1 MPQTESYPDF
11 YSDPQVIDKPREYY
25 ELMRSKCPVMRE
37 QYHDSLMVTGYDE
50 AMEILN
56 SRDDTYSSVV
66 STIGPLP
73 PLPFTPEGDDIRDQL
88 DAHRDELPWSAHL
101 VCFDGQ
107 KHTDHRTLLTSLLT
121 YKRLK
126 ANEDYL
132 VAFSDRLIDSFAATG
147 RCEVVREYAHATS
160 TYAICDLMG
169 IPEKDRAE
177 LLVLI
182 GAPPSQ
188 IDGDA
193 AHKLGPDPLIFLK
206 ERFDGYVT
214 ERLANPS
221 ADLMSELTHSKFKDG
236 SSPAP
241 ERVAE
246 LARFL
251 FGAGQDTTSRLMSM
265 AIRILG
271 DDRELQQQLRQ
282 NPDRIPD
289 FLEEVLRYDPPVK
302 AVYRLAQKNT
312 TVADIDIP
320 AGTIINVSLTGANN
334 DPRHFADPDT
344 FDIERPRVRDNLAFS
359 RGKHACPGAPL
370 ARLEARVSL
379 ERLLARTSDI
389 RISEEHHGPP
399 DQRAYRFE
407 PTYSFRNI
415 ADLHIEFTLA

>member
-1 MPQTESYPDF
+1 
-11 YSDPQVIDKPREYY
+11 
-25 ELMRSKCPVMRE
+25 MRSQCPVMRE
-37 QYHDSLMVTGYDE
+37 KYHDSLMVTGYDE

-66 STIGPLP
+66 STIGPIP
-73 PLPFTPEGDDIRDQL
+73 PLPFTPEGSDIHAQL
-88 DAHRDELPWSAHL
+88 EAHREELPWSAHL

-107 KHTDHRTLLTSLLT
+107 KHTDHRALLTSLLT

-126 ANEDYL
+126 ANEEYL
-132 VAFSDRLIDSFAATG
+132 AAFADRLIDRIAATG
-147 RCEVVREYAHATS
+147 TCEVVRQYAHATS

-177 LLVLI
+177 LLDLI

-193 AHKLGPDPLIFLK
+193 VHKLGPDPLIFLK

-221 ADLMSELTHSKFKDG
+221 TDLMSELTHSKFKDG
-236 SSPAP
+236 TGPSP

-246 LARFL
+246 LSRFL
-251 FGAGQDTTSRLMSM
+251 FGAGQDTTSRLISM

-271 DDRELQQQLRQ
+271 DDLALQQQLRED
-282 NPDRIPD
+282 PARIND

-302 AVYRLAQKNT
+302 AVYRLALKDT
-312 TVADIDIP
+312 SVADIPVP
-320 AGTIINVSLTGANN
+320 AGTVINISLTGANN
-334 DPRHFADPDT
+334 DPRQFDDPDS
-344 FDIERPRVRDNLAFS
+344 FDIDRPRVRDNIAFS

-370 ARLEARVSL
+370 ARIEARVSL
-379 ERLLARTSDI
+379 ERLLARTTDI
-389 RISEEHHGPP
+389 RGTHLSLRAHLFVPQHRRSAHRSDDGLSGA
-399 DQRAYRFE
+399 QRAHSTASSPSWRS
-407 PTYSFRNI
+407 TASSCGRVSG
-415 ADLHIEFTLA
+415 